1 MKGWDERVVG
11 WSGGGRGRG
20 LCLRPEFYKTAS
32 DQVNALKTV
41 QVKKVNI
48 NILYYEAYEYI

>member
-1 MKGWDERVVG
+1 MRGLWDGV
-11 WSGGGRGRG
+11 GGGGRG